1 MKQKI
6 AGPSIRELKAVAL
19 DTFVKQELA
28 RRHASQASKMTR
40 LKALRLARDA
50 ADHVD
55 IAPKTNRAAPR

>member
-28 RRHASQASKMTR
+28 RRHAG
-40 LKALRLARDA
+40 
-50 ADHVD
+50 
-55 IAPKTNRAAPR
+55 I